1 MRRKATYLLAIT
13 QHQEPA
19 SAGFFLL
26 KIIQSRMTA
35 YGRFLPVT
43 AEYLNVRSLTTMAS
57 RAALPH
63 LLLRASK
70 AGVGFLRPGF
80 LMSWHMDQVGTYVI
94 PGREDQQLRTY
105 LPMMSADEQR
115 DYVVRNLEDFKL

>member
-35 YGRFLPVT
+35 CGRSET
-43 AEYLNVRSLTTMAS
+43 VRIW
-57 RAALPH
+57 
-63 LLLRASK
+63 LRTSPSASK
-70 AGVGFLRPGF
+70 A
-80 LMSWHMDQVGTYVI
+80 
-94 PGREDQQLRTY
+94 
-105 LPMMSADEQR
+105 DEIT
-115 DYVVRNLEDFKL
+115 RNKKGSFVPEAVA